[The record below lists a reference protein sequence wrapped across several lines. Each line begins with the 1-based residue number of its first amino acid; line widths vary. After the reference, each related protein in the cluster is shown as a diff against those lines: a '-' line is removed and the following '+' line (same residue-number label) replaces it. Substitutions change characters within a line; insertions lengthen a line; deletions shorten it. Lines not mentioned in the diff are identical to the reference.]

1 MTHGSEKSDL
11 SIVAM
16 KPANKLGRSGAES
29 VERREG
35 AKGNTDE
42 DRTCRTPSRE
52 SVSLDLDRVR
62 EGAKTSKKE
71 RFTAL
76 LHHVTIDR
84 LRSAFT
90 HLKRDAAPGVDGVT
104 WQQYAEDLEGNLV
117 GLHSRVHR
125 ARM

>member
-42 DRTCRTPSRE
+42 DRMCRTPSRE

-62 EGAKTSKKE
+62 ERAKTSKKE
-71 RFTAL
+71 RFTGL

-90 HLKRDAAPGVDGVT
+90 AHRPEST
-104 WQQYAEDLEGNLV
+104 R
-117 GLHSRVHR
+117 SRQS
-125 ARM
+125 